1 MELFRLFGK
10 IAVDNSEANR
20 AIEDTTKKSKGI
32 GDGFKESKI
41 SIGKSLNEIAAESG
55 KNINELKSDIMKL
68 ASEYKKQ
75 GMDASTATKKA
86 YADFGY
92 TAKQTHKNVEAEV
105 KDTVEKIDEA
115 LGESS
120 KTFNDT
126 SQKVADTLSDTAGK
140 AEHSESRM
148 TSAFKKIGAAVA
160 TYLAADKIKEF
171 GQACVDMSA
180 EVSAEQSA
188 FEQIMGDYS
197 DTAQE
202 KVNEIADATG
212 MVNTRLTPYM
222 LSLIHI

>member
-20 AIEDTTKKSKGI
+20 AIEDT
-32 GDGFKESKI
+32 
-41 SIGKSLNEIAAESG
+41 
-55 KNINELKSDIMKL
+55 
-68 ASEYKKQ
+68 
-75 GMDASTATKKA
+75 
-86 YADFGY
+86 
-92 TAKQTHKNVEAEV
+92 
-105 KDTVEKIDEA
+105 
-115 LGESS
+115 
-120 KTFNDT
+120 
-126 SQKVADTLSDTAGK
+126 AGK
-140 AEHSESRM
+140 AEQSESRL
-148 TSAFKKIGAAVA
+148 SGAFKKIGAAVA

-222 LSLIHI
+222 TSMTAKLI